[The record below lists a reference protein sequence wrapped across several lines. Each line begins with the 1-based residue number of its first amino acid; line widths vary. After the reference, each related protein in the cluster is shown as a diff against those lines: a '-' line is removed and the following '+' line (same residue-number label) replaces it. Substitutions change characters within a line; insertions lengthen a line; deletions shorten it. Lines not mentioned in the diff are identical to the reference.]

1 MAPTN
6 ELNPRTHIIRNPGA
20 FRPPTGYKSASRH
33 HRHQTSFTSTRT
45 ARHRAHSIKVK
56 TTYRVEVDGEPLTLH
71 TVVLDDGTV
80 HCHGL
85 PNYSFRSAIDL
96 AKALIDATPLAQVSV
111 DEIGKPGPTHHDD
124 RAPHE
129 PHPGHHQEEH

>member
-6 ELNPRTHIIRNPGA
+6 ELDPQTHIIRNPEA
-20 FRPPTGYKSASRH
+20 FRLPTGYRPSSPH

-45 ARHRAHSIKVK
+45 ARHRGHSIKVR
-56 TTYRVEVDGEPLTLH
+56 TTYRVEIDSEPLTLH

-96 AKALIDATPLAQVSV
+96 AKALIDATPLAKIDV
-111 DEIGKPGPTHHDD
+111 DEIGRVAPIHHDD
-124 RAPHE
+124 GDPLE
-129 PHPGHHQEEH
+129 PHAGRQRDNH

>member
-1 MAPTN
+1 M
-6 ELNPRTHIIRNPGA
+6 EI
-20 FRPPTGYKSASRH
+20 
-33 HRHQTSFTSTRT
+33 
-45 ARHRAHSIKVK
+45 
-56 TTYRVEVDGEPLTLH
+56 EGEPLTLH

-124 RAPHE
+124 PAPHE
-129 PHPGHHQEEH
+129 PHPGHHQEDH